1 MEILLEPNIAYLILS
16 FGLMVTVLAIL
27 SPGTGI
33 LEVASLLVLAL
44 VAWEVINLSFNTWA
58 LISILLGFGFFY
70 IAVRKPKQSVYLV
83 ISIAALVIGSAFLFP
98 SDVWWQPAVNPILAL
113 VVSVLMTS
121 FFWVVTHKILEA
133 RSAPPRLDLDLVI
146 GETGEAKTAIF
157 SEGTVL
163 IGSELWSAR
172 SAEEI
177 PRGAHVKVTGRDGFI
192 LVVTPLNQAA
202 ESETKQ

>member
-1 MEILLEPNIAYLILS
+1 MEFLLEPNIAYLILS
-16 FGLMVTVLAIL
+16 FGLMITVLAML
-27 SPGTGI
+27 SPGTGV

-44 VAWEVINLSFNTWA
+44 VAWEVINLSFNWWA
-58 LISILLGFGFFY
+58 LISILVGFVFFF
-70 IAVRKPKQSVYLV
+70 IAVRKPKQPVYLV

-133 RSAPPRLDLDLVI
+133 RSAPPSLDLDLVI
-146 GETGEAKTAIF
+146 GETGEAKTDIHN
-157 SEGTVL
+157 EGTVL

-172 SAEEI
+172 SEEQI
-177 PRGAHVKVTGRDGFI
+177 SLGTRVKVTGRDGFI
-192 LVVTPLNQAA
+192 LFVTPFQQSS
-202 ESETKQ
+202 ESEKNQ

>member
-70 IAVRKPKQSVYLV
+70 IAVRKPKQPVYLV

-133 RSAPPRLDLDLVI
+133 AQRAASP
-146 GETGEAKTAIF
+146 
-157 SEGTVL
+157 
-163 IGSELWSAR
+163 GSR
-172 SAEEI
+172 
-177 PRGAHVKVTGRDGFI
+177 PGHRRNG
-192 LVVTPLNQAA
+192 
-202 ESETKQ
+202 